1 MSNNRVY
8 DHDIAKEFEALA
20 DEIDARA
27 KSSFKQSGSS
37 ARGARS
43 ERIGK
48 QLAADFI
55 RDKAKSLRGGK

>member
-8 DHDIAKEFEALA
+8 DHDVAKEFEALA

-27 KSSFKQSGSS
+27 KSSFKRSDSGER
-37 ARGARS
+37 ARC

-48 QLAADFI
+48 QLAAGFI